1 MMGGLPVGIKV
12 PKAKAPTRVILMP
25 ASMMHRPQAQQR
37 AGEGRLWC
45 CMGRCLGTFLAAEG
59 LEVFSGSTMSHGEL
73 CEIQRS

>member
-59 LEVFSGSTMSHGEL
+59 LEVFSGSTMSHGGL